1 MKFFPRFF
9 FDHEK
14 MPTVDQPQ
22 IGKIYAAK
30 VDSEWHRVEITDV
43 HGIWVTC
50 FYIDEGEKVAT
61 TVENIRELPGK
72 FLTLP
77 AQAVSVRLVGLEGFA
92 DNSNALQEVQRD
104 IETKAL
110 VAQVVQRIPL
120 PSFMDTIREGDLKF
134 KVHSRDTNN
143 IALVLH
149 DTSKEEDVN
158 LNERLL
164 LRLDP
169 DAAAGLSAASSSDAV
184 ASPPLCTSPLNLPK
198 GTTLSELAGELGMDD
213 LLPPELTILKPLI
226 PPDVPG
232 MNEYFDVN
240 VTLAASPSNFTV
252 CNMFFLFKFNK

>member
-1 MKFFPRFF
+1 MEFFTRFF

-61 TVENIRELPGK
+61 TVENIRDLPGK

-110 VAQVVQRIPL
+110 VAQV
-120 PSFMDTIREGDLKF
+120 G
-134 KVHSRDTNN
+134 
-143 IALVLH
+143 
-149 DTSKEEDVN
+149 
-158 LNERLL
+158 
-164 LRLDP
+164 
-169 DAAAGLSAASSSDAV
+169 
-184 ASPPLCTSPLNLPK
+184 
-198 GTTLSELAGELGMDD
+198 
-213 LLPPELTILKPLI
+213 PEI
-226 PPDVPG
+226 D
-232 MNEYFDVN
+232 
-240 VTLAASPSNFTV
+240 
-252 CNMFFLFKFNK
+252 FKF